1 MVLSAAFDTVDHDIL
16 LHRLNLSFGIS
27 GPVLKWLESFVRGR
41 SQTVVF
47 NGELAPTTQLQY
59 GVPQGSVLGPLLFI
73 LYTADICEI
82 AKSHRVGNHAYAD
95 DQQLYVQCLPRD
107 ATSAV
112 SRFVICFDEMWMK
125 SNRLKLNTEKLR

>member
-1 MVLSAAFDTVDHDIL
+1 MDENNVTLLGLLDLSTAFDTVDHDIL

-41 SQTVVF
+41 SQTVVL

-59 GVPQGSVLGPLLFI
+59 GVSLGSVLGPLLFI

-82 AKSHRVGNHAYAD
+82 AKSHRVGYHAARICRRPTVTCSFY
-95 DQQLYVQCLPRD
+95 LVTSPLP
-107 ATSAV
+107 SAGL
-112 SRFVICFDEMWMK
+112 SKFR
-125 SNRLKLNTEKLR
+125 